1 MYYRVIVISEEAK
14 GHVSDKERKLVL
26 NYKSSVEL
34 NTFSLQMLLKD
45 FTPYN
50 IIVVKVNKPHNRKRH
65 YYETTDNLSTLC
77 KKIREFL
84 VTGNVEVE
92 KVVYHDYVLS
102 TFMPPIDTPTINKWF
117 VSDIGYTFFQISTLN
132 KVYYKGKLDLEYI
145 CKVLN
150 EDHNMFFVSMN
161 KEWIFIKESCT
172 NVEIKNDM
180 LILTRNFADT
190 IKEKQHKIFEY

>member
-26 NYKSSVEL
+26 NYKSTVEL
-34 NTFSLQMLLKD
+34 NEFGLQLLLKD

-50 IIVVKVNKPHNRKRH
+50 IIVVKVNKPCNRKRH

-77 KKIREFL
+77 EKIRKFI
-84 VTGNVEVE
+84 VSGDVEVE
-92 KVVYHDYVLS
+92 KVVYYNYILP

-132 KVYYKGKLDLEYI
+132 KVYYKGKLDLEFI
-145 CKVLN
+145 CKALN
-150 EDHNMFFVSMN
+150 EDHNMFFVSKN
-161 KEWIFIKESCT
+161 KS
-172 NVEIKNDM
+172 
-180 LILTRNFADT
+180 
-190 IKEKQHKIFEY
+190 